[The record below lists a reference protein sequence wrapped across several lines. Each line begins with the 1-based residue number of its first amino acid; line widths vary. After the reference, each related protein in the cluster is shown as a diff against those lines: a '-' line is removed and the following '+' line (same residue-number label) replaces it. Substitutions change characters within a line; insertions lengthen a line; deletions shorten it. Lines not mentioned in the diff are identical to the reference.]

1 MSTATRTRGIAG
13 RAAWLLACF
22 AGAAFAAP
30 EQAVIPSPAEL
41 EAQGAVI
48 GRIVVIPADI
58 FDPSIPG
65 ESGWLYRTANKLHIN
80 TRAAVIR
87 GQLMFKTGDPYDAR
101 LIQENERFLRKND
114 YLYDAQIVPVAFDG
128 HTVDLEVRSKDV
140 WTLNP
145 GFNFGRSGGKNAT
158 NIHVQEEN
166 LLGTG
171 QKVEVAWDSD
181 VDSTAWTLHYVDPHF
196 LESFTRLAA
205 FYSDAD
211 DGNSEFFTV
220 ERPFYSLDTR
230 WAAGTS
236 LLNSHYID
244 DRYELGKKV
253 GEFRAHEQ
261 RYEANGGWSRGL
273 VDGWADR
280 WTLGATWQE
289 AEFEPEPGKPLGG
302 PLPPDRKF
310 VYPWIGFERV
320 QDAFVERVNLDQILR
335 TEDVLL
341 GFNGWARLGYASE
354 ALGSKTDAVLL
365 SAFAKH
371 GAEFGTRQSLFGSAW
386 VSGRYEHG
394 GIRNGI
400 LGAES
405 RYYLATSARSKF
417 FANLSGTADA
427 GPGRGPAAHAGR
439 RHRAAWLSAALP
451 GGHGEGA
458 AYARAALLHELVPVP
473 VVPRR
478 RRGVL
483 RHGSHLGPR
492 RDGRDEPGDAE
503 GRRLRV
509 EARVEPLCVR
519 QRRAH
524 RSRVSA
530 GRRQRHRQRAAH
542 RRDEPE
548 FLGAGQSRRTARPNP
563 GDAVRS
569 PRPRSSRRE
578 GRRRPPA
585 GR

>member
-1 MSTATRTRGIAG
+1 VSTATTTRGIAC

-30 EQAVIPSPAEL
+30 EHAAMPSPAEL

-48 GRIVVIPADI
+48 GLIVVSPADI

-114 YLYDAQIVPVAFDG
+114 YLYDAQIVPIAFDG

-145 GFNFGRSGGKNAT
+145 GFNFGRSGGKNET
-158 NIHVQEEN
+158 NVHVQEEN

-171 QKVEVAWDSD
+171 RKVELAWDSG

-230 WAAGTS
+230 WAAETS
-236 LLNSHYID
+236 LNNSHFTD

-253 GEFRAHEQ
+253 GEFKAHEQ
-261 RYEANGGWSRGL
+261 YYEASGGWSRGL
-273 VDGWADR
+273 VDGWANR

-289 AEFEPEPGKPLGG
+289 AEFEPVPDKSLGG

-320 QDAFVERVNLDQILR
+320 QDAFVKRVNLDQILR

-341 GFNGWARLGYASE
+341 GFTGWARLGYASE
-354 ALGSKTDAVLL
+354 ALGSETDAVLL

-371 GAEFGTRQSLFGSAW
+371 GAEFGARQSLISSAW
-386 VSGRYEHG
+386 VSGRYERG
-394 GIRNGI
+394 GIKNGI
-400 LGAES
+400 LAAES

-417 FANLSGTADA
+417 FANLSGTLTQDLDEDKQLTLGGDTGLRGYPLRYQA
-427 GPGRGPAAHAGR
+427 GTAK
-439 RHRAAWLSAALP
+439 
-451 GGHGEGA
+451 
-458 AYARAALLHELVPVP
+458 ALLTLEQRYYTNWYPFRLFHVGGAVFFDMG
-473 VVPRR
+473 RTW
-478 RRGVL
+478 
-483 RHGSHLGPR
+483 
-492 RDGRDEPGDAE
+492 GRDVTGATSLGMLKDV
-503 GRRLRV
+503 GFGLRL
-509 EARVEPLCVR
+509 
-519 QRRAH
+519 
-524 RSRVSA
+524 
-530 GRRQRHRQRAAH
+530 G
-542 RRDEPE
+542 
-548 FLGAGQSRRTARPNP
+548 
-563 GDAVRS
+563 
-569 PRPRSSRRE
+569 SSRSAFGNVVHIDLAFPLDGGNDIDSVQLIIE
-578 GRRRPPA
+578 TSQSF
-585 GR
+585 

>member
-1 MSTATRTRGIAG
+1 VRTATRTRGIAG
-13 RAAWLLACF
+13 RAAWLLACL
-22 AGAAFAAP
+22 AGSALAAP
-30 EQAVIPSPAEL
+30 EQVAIPSPAEL

-80 TRAAVIR
+80 TRASVIR
-87 GQLMFKTGDPYDAR
+87 GQLMFKTGDPYNAR
-101 LIQENERFLRKND
+101 LIQENERFLRQND
-114 YLYDAQIVPVAFDG
+114 YLYDAQIVAIAFDG

-145 GFNFGRSGGKNAT
+145 GFNFGRSGGKNAS

-171 QKVEVAWDSD
+171 RKVEVAWDSN

-196 LESFTRLAA
+196 LESFTRLSA

-220 ERPFYSLDTR
+220 ERPFYALDTR
-230 WAAGTS
+230 WAAETS
-236 LLNSHYID
+236 LLNSHFID

-261 RYEANGGWSRGL
+261 RYEASGGWSRGL
-273 VDGWADR
+273 VNGWVNR

-289 AEFEPEPGKPLGG
+289 ADYEPEQDKPLGG

-320 QDAFVERVNLDQILR
+320 QDAFAERVNLDQILR

-354 ALGSKTDAVLL
+354 AMGSQTDAVLL
-365 SAFAKH
+365 SAFAKQ

-386 VSGRYEHG
+386 ASGRYERG
-394 GIRNGI
+394 GIKNGI
-400 LGAES
+400 LGADL
-405 RYYLATSARSKF
+405 RYYLVTSARSKF
-417 FANLSGTADA
+417 FANLSGTLTQDLDESEQLTLGGDTGLRGYPLRYQA
-427 GPGRGPAAHAGR
+427 GTAK
-439 RHRAAWLSAALP
+439 
-451 GGHGEGA
+451 
-458 AYARAALLHELVPVP
+458 ALLTLEQRYYTYWYPFRLFHVGGAVFFDMG
-473 VVPRR
+473 RTW
-478 RRGVL
+478 
-483 RHGSHLGPR
+483 
-492 RDGRDEPGDAE
+492 GRDVTGATSLGMLKDV
-503 GRRLRV
+503 GFGLRL
-509 EARVEPLCVR
+509 
-519 QRRAH
+519 
-524 RSRVSA
+524 
-530 GRRQRHRQRAAH
+530 G
-542 RRDEPE
+542 
-548 FLGAGQSRRTARPNP
+548 
-563 GDAVRS
+563 
-569 PRPRSSRRE
+569 SSRSAFGNVVHIDLAFPLDGGNDIDSVQFIVE
-578 GRRRPPA
+578 TSQSF
-585 GR
+585 